1 LSLPLSQ
8 RIPATPTACGW
19 TMYKPIRCLVPPSG
33 QSFGA
38 LRQWVEWHGPVSPI
52 RYTRFLNRK
61 PRRSH
66 GEPLFIG
73 HSYGLAHPWLRRI
86 GPAGAMVRKAAR
98 AFTDGTQRHPVT
110 QANGV
115 RLAKSFGGST
125 YVSKAAHCRHWP
137 LRLHRLQPQ
146 QKTRAKLGVAKVRCG
161 VHALA
166 AGGQRIRRGKKLSLP
181 LLRYASKL
189 AAYSS
194 AFTLRSRASRQSRG

>member
-1 LSLPLSQ
+1 MSLPLSQ

-19 TMYKPIRCLVPPSG
+19 TMYKPVRCLVPPSG

-38 LRQWVEWHGPVSPI
+38 LRQWVEWHGPESPI

-61 PRRSH
+61 PRRWPS
-66 GEPLFIG
+66 EPLFIR
-73 HSYGLAHPWLRRI
+73 HSYGFVYPWLRRI
-86 GPAGAMVRKAAR
+86 SPAGAMVRKAAR
-98 AFTDGTQRHPVT
+98 AFIDATQRHPIT
-110 QANGV
+110 QTHDV

-125 YVSKAAHCRHWP
+125 YVSKAAHYRHWP

-146 QKTRAKLGVAKVRCG
+146 QRTRAKLGVAKVWCG
-161 VHALA
+161 VHALT
-166 AGGQRIRRGKKLSLP
+166 AGGQKIRRGKKLSLP

-194 AFTLRSRASRQSRG
+194 AFTLRSCASRQSRG